1 MTSDWPGNLE
11 IGHFELLLR
20 IAVGMAKAEGDA
32 AQRTKR
38 LMLGVHFATSMWALS
53 VRTLNLAAAEKV
65 GGHACTPHLCGG
77 EQGWSRW
84 LALLVLLLC
93 ILAFAWRSILPTP
106 PHPTPPHP
114 AFLACC

>member
-1 MTSDWPGNLE
+1 MTSDWPANLE

-65 GGHACTPHLCGG
+65 GGHACTAFVWRGAGLEP
-77 EQGWSRW
+77 
-84 LALLVLLLC
+84 LACSACFAFVFLRLLGAL
-93 ILAFAWRSILPTP
+93 FS
-106 PHPTPPHP
+106 HPS
-114 AFLACC
+114 FLACC